1 MKRDVLVYVFSKFLT
16 LLEQAVTDL
25 VHPLQLRVKPDRDK
39 YYKSDEPLIDSD
51 DDDYYEEIILWRRR
65 ATFVHPQPEPF
76 VAPARPVIP
85 YKLRGR
91 QLQAIVKMTNIE
103 LTSESPFYGGE
114 DWSVAGLAN
123 EPIIATGVFFYDMA
137 NIAPASLGFHEALSS
152 LDIEIE
158 GYDIES
164 IVKAYDTVSQELGGV
179 GIKDGR
185 CVVFPNIHQFK
196 LPMLELADKTK
207 TGHCKMLTF
216 YFVDPSTHIPSTQ
229 IVPPQQQ
236 G

>member
-1 MKRDVLVYVFSKFLT
+1 
-16 LLEQAVTDL
+16 
-25 VHPLQLRVKPDRDK
+25 
-39 YYKSDEPLIDSD
+39 
-51 DDDYYEEIILWRRR
+51 
-65 ATFVHPQPEPF
+65 
-76 VAPARPVIP
+76 
-85 YKLRGR
+85 
-91 QLQAIVKMTNIE
+91 MTNIE